1 MAETVEICE
10 ISGISRIS
18 EICEICETCEMCE
31 ISERSQI
38 CEISQIYVETLLN
51 VNYIIPCEGKV
62 SIKKQ
67 LFHNF
72 FVEKNI
78 FFQSIFKD
86 AQKLLIY
93 PEMWKLYVFGVC
105 GGWGHTLWLI

>member
-62 SIKKQ
+62 SIKK
-67 LFHNF
+67 NF
-72 FVEKNI
+72 SITFLLKKTFFFLNI
-78 FFQSIFKD
+78 LKY
-86 AQKLLIY
+86 AQKLLIH
-93 PEMWKLYVFGVC
+93 PEM
-105 GGWGHTLWLI
+105 